1 MRGAIGIIMITIMMM
16 IIVRIMMIIIVI
28 MIIRRTEGT
37 EEQGMSDPQHL
48 SLLAS

>member
-1 MRGAIGIIMITIMMM
+1 MREAVGIKIRVVTN
-16 IIVRIMMIIIVI
+16 IVIVIVMTMI

-37 EEQGMSDPQHL
+37 EEQGVSDPEHP

>member
-1 MRGAIGIIMITIMMM
+1 MTSTIILTMIMLM
-16 IIVRIMMIIIVI
+16 IILVLV

-37 EEQGMSDPQHL
+37 EEQGVSDPKHL